1 MKTLCRIKDH
11 EYYDFLGSYVNIFL
25 LWHYI
30 WDNGKD
36 NGKDFQKHHI
46 HMNSHSHEGVGTIF
60 LLYKCAFSELHS
72 IRNRACRIWPILVP
86 TLKCF
91 GGICLFPLS
100 RVLKELTVLAFLISS
115 ERLFQALI
123 VEGKNELKKIFVRV
137 RID

>member
-1 MKTLCRIKDH
+1 MSTHSLCFRAKIRKKVTSVH
-11 EYYDFLGSYVNIFL
+11 PSFTI
-25 LWHYI
+25 
-30 WDNGKD
+30 
-36 NGKDFQKHHI
+36 QKW
-46 HMNSHSHEGVGTIF
+46 GVRGYSLHGLVF
-60 LLYKCAFSELHS
+60 VMSELHS

-123 VEGKNELKKIFVRV
+123 VERKNELKKIFVRV